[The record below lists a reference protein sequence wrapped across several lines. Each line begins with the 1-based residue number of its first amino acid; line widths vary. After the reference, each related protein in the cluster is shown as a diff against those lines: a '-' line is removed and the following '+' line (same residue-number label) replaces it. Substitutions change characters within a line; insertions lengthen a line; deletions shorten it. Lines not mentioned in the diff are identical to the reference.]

1 MNDYEVLMMDALD
14 GTITP
19 SARAQ
24 LDAYLDQHPD
34 ARTMFE
40 AMRGVDAAL
49 STAPVVPAPVALTGA
64 IMNNV
69 RTMKIARPL
78 KTQDIAMISGVNALA
93 TLLIWLAGAFIV
105 GTAYAAYAPAGLKQI
120 IGAVL
125 QFAVGVLN
133 VLSKAAQTLLTQPI
147 TWAALALCAIIVA
160 SWIGVLSRLMRPARL
175 HA

>member
-34 ARTMFE
+34 ARAMFE
-40 AMRGVDAAL
+40 AMRGVDVAL
-49 STAPVVPAPVALTGA
+49 SAAPVAPAPAALTGA
-64 IMNNV
+64 IMSNV

-78 KTQDIAMISGVNALA
+78 KAQDIAMISGANALG
-93 TLLIWLAGAFIV
+93 TLLIWLTGAFIV
-105 GTAYAAYAPAGLKQI
+105 VTAYTAYAPAGLKQI
-120 IGAVL
+120 IGAMA
-125 QFAVGVLN
+125 QSAVSVLN
-133 VLSKAAQTLLTQPI
+133 VFSKAAQTLLAQPI
-147 TWAALALCAIIVA
+147 TWVALALCAVIVT
-160 SWIGVLSRLMRPARL
+160 SWVGVLSRLMRPARQ